1 MVETE
6 SSGRQRAHRGVSL
19 QMACTSEDRF
29 GSKCEELKT
38 SIKSPLLPSKRTLE
52 RTSQLVA
59 FVPQGNIGG
68 AANSSGGMP
77 PSHDQ
82 KAHLYIRSGSKSGS
96 NALRTGAE
104 FGFNF
109 TVVQPQSWQSRVV
122 CLIHFRSPSSCLKA
136 RRI

>member
-19 QMACTSEDRF
+19 QMACTCEDRF

-59 FVPQGNIGG
+59 FVPQGDIGG
-68 AANSSGGMP
+68 AANSSGEMP
-77 PSHDQ
+77 RPTIKKLICTYGLAANQGPTRYERVRNLALILQWYSPSH
-82 KAHLYIRSGSKSGS
+82 GSRGS
-96 NALRTGAE
+96 Y
-104 FGFNF
+104 
-109 TVVQPQSWQSRVV
+109 V
-122 CLIHFRSPSSCLKA
+122 
-136 RRI
+136 